1 MKTFTTLTAVAAL
14 VAGMSVANAQNS
26 GNTMK
31 QDPAPNSINSGVQT
45 GTGTAKSGTETNGA
59 VKMKAGTNAQNKTET
74 PPPSSINAGVPTG
87 NGNAM
92 SGAETKGSAMKKSGS
107 ATVGSKPEET
117 PPPSS
122 KNSGVPNGTG
132 STKSGTQQ

>member
-14 VAGMSVANAQNS
+14 VAGMSVANAQNA

-45 GTGTAKSGTETNGA
+45 GTGGAKSGTETNGA
-59 VKMKAGTNAQNKTET
+59 VKMKAGTNAQNKTEAPT
-74 PPPSSINAGVPTG
+74 PGNINAGVQTG
-87 NGNAM
+87 NGNSK
-92 SGAETKGSAMKKSGS
+92 SGSETNGTAMKKSGS

-117 PPPSS
+117 TPPSS
-122 KNSGVPNGTG
+122 KNSGVQNGTG
-132 STKSGTQQ
+132 SNKSGNQQ